1 MQKIIV
7 GILSIGSGVGQ
18 SVIESLRLTN
28 FNFYTIGLGNNPLA
42 FGAYECDEMLLI
54 PSFYNNDYIDALY
67 NLCMDKKIQVLI
79 PGTDDEDLILSK
91 QIELFQSINV
101 KIIVSEPSFMMLI
114 RDKNNLSKM
123 FKNSSTFLL
132 SYKLEEVKLLIKQ
145 GLINFP
151 LISKPK
157 NGNASNG
164 INILLD
170 EKDFVLVSDNDVI
183 QECAIP
189 NKNDPNYSQY
199 MNQLSKHKNPQI
211 SEYSFQ
217 IVLNQYGDEIG
228 RMVSFNS
235 LRNGV
240 PIEIIPY
247 FDKDV
252 WEEIDKIIPELKE
265 LGARGPIN
273 IQGRLTDNGLK
284 CFEINA
290 RFTGM
295 TGLRAELG
303 FNEVE
308 KLVLDYLNIENNCEL
323 VVNPHKVGIRQ
334 TTNKSVYKPK
344 VPILPNLNSSYHPVK
359 TILITGANGYLGS
372 HIIKNIDQQ
381 LYKVIALVRDESSK
395 KDLQESFVGINTIS
409 ISELKNGSFNFGKID
424 TIIHTLFARPHR
436 LSYEINESLEFT
448 QWLLVQVS
456 KFQVPEFINISSFSV
471 YGKHLHSY
479 PNLNCDTLYSQAKY
493 SSELMVSSTQAL
505 NPHLKCVNLRLTT
518 LIGQNIKDK
527 PIDLISKWV
536 VKTIY
541 HEPIQLIKNH
551 KVNRLDV
558 NDAAIGIIKLMENI
572 QRADRLTY
580 DLASTNTN
588 TLLEIIEL
596 LKQVTNNKH
605 MRNPIVDIN
614 IDFNELD
621 YPAIDLHDFY
631 RLTNWLPA
639 HSMVDSI
646 SELFDKFSK

>member
-7 GILSIGSGVGQ
+7 GILSVGSGIGQ
-18 SVIESLRLTN
+18 SVIESLRLSN
-28 FNFYTIGLGNNPLA
+28 FNFHTIGLGNNPLA
-42 FGAYECDEMLLI
+42 FGSYECNEMIII
-54 PSFYNNDYIDALY
+54 PSFYDENYINVLY
-67 NLCMDKKIQVLI
+67 NLCIDKSIQILI
-79 PGTDDEDLILSK
+79 PGSDDEALILSK
-91 QIELFQSINV
+91 QVDIFRNINV
-101 KIIVSEPSFMMLI
+101 KLIVSEPSFMMLI

-123 FKNSSTFLL
+123 FKNSSTFLP
-132 SYKLEEVKLLIKQ
+132 SYNLNEIKSLIKHSS
-145 GLINFP
+145 IRFP
-151 LISKPK
+151 LIAKPK
-157 NGNASNG
+157 DGNASNG
-164 INILLD
+164 IKILLN
-170 EKDFVLVSDNDVI
+170 ENDFVLVSDNDVI

-189 NKNDPNYSQY
+189 NKQDPNYNQY
-199 MNQLSKHKNPQI
+199 INQLNKHKNPQL

-295 TGLRAELG
+295 TGLRAEFG

-308 KLVLDYLNIENNCEL
+308 KLILDYLIIENNCEL

-344 VPILPNLNSSYHPVK
+344 VPFLPNLKSSLHPLK

-372 HIIKNIDQQ
+372 HIIKNIDRQ
-381 LYKVIALVRDESSK
+381 LYRVIALVRDDSAK
-395 KDLQESFVGINTIS
+395 KHLQEFYVGIDIVS
-409 ISELKNGSFNFGKID
+409 ISEIKNGSFNFGKID

-436 LSYEINESLEFT
+436 LFYEIQESLEFS
-448 QWLLVQVS
+448 QWLLTQVS
-456 KFQVPEFINISSFSV
+456 KFHVSEFINISSFSV
-471 YGKHLHSY
+471 YGENLHSY

-493 SSELMVSSTQAL
+493 SCELMVNSTQEL

-518 LIGQNIKDK
+518 LIGQNNKENS
-527 PIDLISKWV
+527 IDLISKLV
-536 VKTIY
+536 IKTINQ
-541 HEPIQLIKNH
+541 ESIQLIHNH
-551 KVNRLDV
+551 MINRLDV
-558 NDAAIGIIKLMENI
+558 NDATIGIIKLMENI
-572 QRADRLTY
+572 QKADRLTY
-580 DLASTNTN
+580 DLASTNTY
-588 TLLEIIEL
+588 TLLEIIEI
-596 LKQVTNNKH
+596 LKQVTNDKH
-605 MRNPIVDIN
+605 LRNPIIDIN
-614 IDFNELD
+614 MDFNELD
-621 YPAIDLHDFY
+621 YPNIDLTHYFQ
-631 RLTNWLPA
+631 LTNWLPSR
-639 HSMVDSI
+639 SMVNSI

>member
-7 GILSIGSGVGQ
+7 GILSIGSGIGQ
-18 SVIESLRLTN
+18 SVIESLRLSN
-28 FNFYTIGLGNNPLA
+28 FNFHTIGLGNNPLA
-42 FGAYECDEMLLI
+42 FGSYECNEMIII
-54 PSFYNNDYIDALY
+54 PSFYDENYTNVLY
-67 NLCMDKKIQVLI
+67 NLCIDKSIQILI
-79 PGTDDEDLILSK
+79 PGSDDEALILSK
-91 QIELFQSINV
+91 QVDIFRNINV
-101 KIIVSEPSFMMLI
+101 KLIVSEPSFMMLI

-123 FKNSSTFLL
+123 FKNSSTFLP
-132 SYKLEEVKLLIKQ
+132 SYNLNEIKSLIKHSS
-145 GLINFP
+145 IRFP
-151 LISKPK
+151 LIAKPK
-157 NGNASNG
+157 DGNASNG
-164 INILLD
+164 IKILLN
-170 EKDFVLVSDNDVI
+170 ENDFVLVSDNDVI

-189 NKNDPNYSQY
+189 NKQDSNYNQY
-199 MNQLSKHKNPQI
+199 INQLNKHKNPQL

-295 TGLRAELG
+295 TGLRAEFG

-308 KLVLDYLNIENNCEL
+308 KLILDYLNIENNCEL

-344 VPILPNLNSSYHPVK
+344 VPFLPNLKSSLHPLK

-372 HIIKNIDQQ
+372 HIIKNIDRQ
-381 LYKVIALVRDESSK
+381 LYRVIALVRDDSAK
-395 KDLQESFVGINTIS
+395 KHLQEFYVGIDIVS
-409 ISELKNGSFNFGKID
+409 ISEIKNGSFNFGKID

-436 LSYEINESLEFT
+436 RSYQIQESLEFT
-448 QWLLVQVS
+448 QWLLTQVS
-456 KFQVPEFINISSFSV
+456 KFHVPEFINISSFSV
-471 YGKHLHSY
+471 YGQHLHSY
-479 PNLNCDTLYSQAKY
+479 PNLDCDTLYSQAKY
-493 SSELMVSSTQAL
+493 SCELMVKSTQEL

-518 LIGQNIKDK
+518 LIGQNNKEN
-527 PIDLISKWV
+527 PIDLISKLV
-536 VKTIY
+536 IKTINQEY
-541 HEPIQLIKNH
+541 IQLIHNH
-551 KVNRLDV
+551 IINRLDV

-572 QRADRLTY
+572 QKADRLTY
-580 DLASTNTN
+580 DLASTNTY
-588 TLLEIIEL
+588 TLLEIIEI
-596 LKQVTNNKH
+596 LKQVTNDKH
-605 MRNPIVDIN
+605 LRNPIIDIN
-614 IDFNELD
+614 MDFNELD
-621 YPAIDLHDFY
+621 YPNIDLTHYFQ
-631 RLTNWLPA
+631 LTNWLPSR
-639 HSMVDSI
+639 SMVNSI

>member
-28 FNFYTIGLGNNPLA
+28 FNFHTIGLGNNPLA
-42 FGAYECDEMLLI
+42 FGAYECHEMVMI
-54 PSFYNNDYIDALY
+54 PSFYDNDYINALY
-67 NLCMDKKIQVLI
+67 NLCINKKIQILV
-79 PGTDDEDLILSK
+79 PGTDDEALILSN
-91 QIELFQSINV
+91 QIDLFKSINV

-123 FKNSSTFLL
+123 FKNSATFLA
-132 SYKLEEVKLLIKQ
+132 SYNLEQVKSLIEQK
-145 GLINFP
+145 IVHFP
-151 LISKPK
+151 LISKPN

-189 NKNDPNYSQY
+189 NKNDPNYQQY
-199 MNQLSKHKNPQI
+199 IKQLNKHKNLQI

-217 IVLNQYGDEIG
+217 LVLNQFGDEIG

-252 WEEIDKIIPELKE
+252 WEEIDKIIPELKK

-308 KLVLDYLNIENNCEL
+308 KLLLDYLNIENNCEL

-344 VPILPNLNSSYHPVK
+344 VPYLPNLKSSLHPIK

-372 HIIKNIDQQ
+372 HIIKNIDKQ
-381 LYKVIALVRDESSK
+381 LYRVIALVRDESTK
-395 KDLQESFVGINTIS
+395 KHLNESYVGINTIS
-409 ISELKNGSFNFGKID
+409 ISEIKNGSFNFGKID
-424 TIIHTLFARPHR
+424 TIIHALFARPHR
-436 LSYEINESLEFT
+436 ISDEIQESLEFT
-448 QWLLVQVS
+448 QWLLIQVS
-456 KFQVPEFINISSFSV
+456 KFQVPEFINVSSFSV
-471 YGKHLHSY
+471 YG
-479 PNLNCDTLYSQAKY
+479 Q
-493 SSELMVSSTQAL
+493 
-505 NPHLKCVNLRLTT
+505 
-518 LIGQNIKDK
+518 
-527 PIDLISKWV
+527 
-536 VKTIY
+536 
-541 HEPIQLIKNH
+541 
-551 KVNRLDV
+551 
-558 NDAAIGIIKLMENI
+558 
-572 QRADRLTY
+572 
-580 DLASTNTN
+580 
-588 TLLEIIEL
+588 
-596 LKQVTNNKH
+596 
-605 MRNPIVDIN
+605 
-614 IDFNELD
+614 
-621 YPAIDLHDFY
+621 
-631 RLTNWLPA
+631 
-639 HSMVDSI
+639 
-646 SELFDKFSK
+646 

>member
-28 FNFYTIGLGNNPLA
+28 FNFHTIGLGNNPLA
-42 FGAYECDEMLLI
+42 FGAYECHEMVMI
-54 PSFYNNDYIDALY
+54 PSFYDNDYINALY
-67 NLCMDKKIQVLI
+67 NLCINKKIQILV
-79 PGTDDEDLILSK
+79 PGTDDEALILSN
-91 QIELFQSINV
+91 QIDLFKSINV

-123 FKNSSTFLL
+123 FKNSATFLA
-132 SYKLEEVKLLIKQ
+132 SYNLEQVKPLIEQK
-145 GLINFP
+145 IVHFP
-151 LISKPK
+151 LISKPN

-189 NKNDPNYSQY
+189 NKNDPNYQQY
-199 MNQLSKHKNPQI
+199 IKQLNKHKNPQI

-217 IVLNQYGDEIG
+217 LVLNQFGDEIG

-252 WEEIDKIIPELKE
+252 WEEIDKTIPELKK

-308 KLVLDYLNIENNCEL
+308 KLLLDYLNIENNCEL
-323 VVNPHKVGIRQ
+323 AVNPHKVGIRQ

-344 VPILPNLNSSYHPVK
+344 VPYLPNLKSSLHPIK
-359 TILITGANGYLGS
+359 TILITGANGYVGS
-372 HIIKNIDQQ
+372 HIIKNIDKQ
-381 LYKVIALVRDESSK
+381 LYRVIALVRDESTK
-395 KDLQESFVGINTIS
+395 KHLNESYVGINTIS
-409 ISELKNGSFNFGKID
+409 ISEIKNGSFNFGKID
-424 TIIHTLFARPHR
+424 TIIHALFARPHR
-436 LSYEINESLEFT
+436 LSDEIQESLEFT
-448 QWLLVQVS
+448 QWLLIQVS
-456 KFQVPEFINISSFSV
+456 KFQVPEFINVSSFSV
-471 YGKHLHSY
+471 YGQQLQSY

-493 SSELMVSSTQAL
+493 TCELMVNSTQEL

-518 LIGQNIKDK
+518 LIGQNNKDK

-536 VKTIY
+536 VKTIS

-551 KVNRLDV
+551 KINRLDV

-572 QRADRLTY
+572 QKADRLTY
-580 DLASTNTN
+580 DLASTNTY
-588 TLLEIIEL
+588 TLLEIIEF
-596 LKQVTNNKH
+596 LKTVATNKN
-605 MRNPIVDIN
+605 MNYPIIDAH
-614 IDFNELD
+614 IDFNDLK
-621 YPAIDLHDFY
+621 YPTIDLHDFY
-631 RLTNWLPA
+631 LLTNWLPT
-639 HSMVDSI
+639 HNMVDSI

>member
-28 FNFYTIGLGNNPLA
+28 FNFHTIGLGNNPLA
-42 FGAYECDEMLLI
+42 FGAYECHEMVMI
-54 PSFYNNDYIDALY
+54 PSFYDNDYINALY
-67 NLCMDKKIQVLI
+67 NLCINKKIQILV
-79 PGTDDEDLILSK
+79 PGTDDEALILSN
-91 QIELFQSINV
+91 QIDLFKSINV

-123 FKNSSTFLL
+123 FKNSATFLE
-132 SYKLEEVKLLIKQ
+132 SYSLEQVKPLIEQK
-145 GLINFP
+145 IVHYP

-189 NKNDPNYSQY
+189 NKNDPNYQQY
-199 MNQLSKHKNPQI
+199 IKQLNKHKNPQI

-217 IVLNQYGDEIG
+217 LVLNQFGDEIG

-252 WEEIDKIIPELKE
+252 WEEIDKIIPELKK

-308 KLVLDYLNIENNCEL
+308 KLLLDYLNIENNCEL

-344 VPILPNLNSSYHPVK
+344 VPYLPNLKSSLHPIK

-372 HIIKNIDQQ
+372 HIIKNIDKQ
-381 LYKVIALVRDESSK
+381 LYRVIALVRDESTK
-395 KDLQESFVGINTIS
+395 KHLNESYVGINTIS
-409 ISELKNGSFNFGKID
+409 ISEIKNGSFNFGKID
-424 TIIHTLFARPHR
+424 TIIHALFARPHR
-436 LSYEINESLEFT
+436 LSDEIQESLEFT
-448 QWLLVQVS
+448 QWLLIQVS
-456 KFQVPEFINISSFSV
+456 KFQVPEFINVSSFSV
-471 YGKHLHSY
+471 YGQQLQSY

-493 SSELMVSSTQAL
+493 TCELIVNSTQEL

-518 LIGQNIKDK
+518 LIGQNNKDK

-536 VKTIY
+536 VKTIS

-551 KVNRLDV
+551 KINRLDV

-572 QRADRLTY
+572 QKADRLTY
-580 DLASTNTN
+580 DLASTNTY
-588 TLLEIIEL
+588 TLLEIIEF
-596 LKQVTNNKH
+596 LKTVATNKN
-605 MRNPIVDIN
+605 MNYPIIDAH
-614 IDFNELD
+614 IDFNDLK
-621 YPAIDLHDFY
+621 YPTIDLHDFY
-631 RLTNWLPA
+631 LLTNWLPT
-639 HSMVDSI
+639 HNMVDSI